1 MIAGARKRK
10 GHSLANTDASFWNQ
24 NRMNT
29 VLALVDDELGRER
42 IRVLLDR
49 QNLTPLL
56 ASDAELGLEH
66 LFIVLKHGLR

>member
-1 MIAGARKRK
+1 
-10 GHSLANTDASFWNQ
+10 
-24 NRMNT
+24 MNT